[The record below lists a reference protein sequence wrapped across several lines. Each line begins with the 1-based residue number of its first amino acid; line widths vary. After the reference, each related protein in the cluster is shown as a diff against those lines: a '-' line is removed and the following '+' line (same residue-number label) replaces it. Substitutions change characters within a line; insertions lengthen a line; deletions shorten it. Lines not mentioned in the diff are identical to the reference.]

1 MHNSL
6 EDNRKP
12 KKRIWPWIITG
23 FFSVFVV
30 FGFFYLGIQIG
41 NGSLSL
47 SFTNRFFSQNSNLPN
62 KLDYESVNNVY
73 KILKNNYDGQLDE
86 EKLIEGMKKG
96 LLEASGD
103 DYTVYL
109 DKDEASQLKESLD
122 GSFSGIG
129 AELGKEGEFITVVS
143 PISGFPAE
151 KAGLK
156 SKDVI
161 IKINDEDAVGLS
173 VESAVNKIRGEKG
186 STVKLE
192 VVRDQERLNFDIVRD
207 TITIPSVETKTA
219 DGVGYIKISRFG
231 DDTTNLVSQAASD
244 FKSKNID
251 KIILDLRNNPGGYL
265 NSAVDVSCNW
275 LKSGQ
280 KVVDEK
286 RGGIVSKAHSCK
298 QTGPLTGT
306 KTVVLIN
313 DGSAS
318 ASEITA
324 GALKDNQAATIVG
337 LKSYGKGSVQELT
350 NLAKGDLLKITVARW
365 FTPAGKNIDKD
376 GISPDYKI
384 ENDANKDIDAQYNKA
399 IELLNN

>member
-6 EDNRKP
+6 QDNKKP
-12 KKRIWPWIITG
+12 KKRIWPWLVTG
-23 FFSVFVV
+23 FISVFVV
-30 FGFFYLGIQIG
+30 FGFFYLGILIG

-86 EKLIEGMKKG
+86 EKLVEGMKKG

-143 PISGFPAE
+143 PISGFPAD

-192 VVRDQERLNFDIVRD
+192 VVRGQDRLNFDIVRD
-207 TITIPSVETKTA
+207 TITIPSVETKVT

-244 FKSKNID
+244 FKSKNLS

-286 RGGIVSKAHSCK
+286 RGGIVSKAHNCK
-298 QTGPLTGT
+298 QTGILSGV

-376 GISPDYKI
+376 GINPDFKI
-384 ENDANKDIDAQYNKA
+384 ENDANKDVDAQYNKA
-399 IELLNN
+399 IELLNQ